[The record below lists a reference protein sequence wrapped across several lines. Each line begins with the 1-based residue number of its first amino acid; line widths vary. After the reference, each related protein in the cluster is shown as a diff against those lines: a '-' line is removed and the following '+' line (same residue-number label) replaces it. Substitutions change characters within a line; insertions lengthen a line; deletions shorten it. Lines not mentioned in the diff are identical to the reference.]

1 MSSTHSNTSCIGC
14 KELKQ
19 IIIDL
24 QIQVNTV
31 LAYEKKRQE
40 REAVWDEKR
49 RKCQAYEMKMK
60 QEYKVKMEKNIRR
73 NAEED
78 LADKE
83 REEEDEIQWAIEQV
97 HQSLIIN

>member
-1 MSSTHSNTSCIGC
+1 MNSTYSNTSCKGC
-14 KELKQ
+14 KKLKQ

-31 LAYEKKRQE
+31 LAYEKKRHD
-40 REAVWDEKR
+40 RL
-49 RKCQAYEMKMK
+49 AYNMKMK
-60 QEYKVKMEKNIRR
+60 QERKVKMEKNIRR

-78 LADKE
+78 LAYKE

-97 HQSLIIN
+97 HQSLIK